1 MYILLFPRQ
10 SNITYHIADDCKIK
24 PVSKF
29 DFKQYQLEWHS
40 PHLLMWFVIDLNSSD
55 TKFVSI
61 SEDNDVWLRSRM
73 IVVLHNRLTYVV
85 ENFFEKNL

>member
-10 SNITYHIADDCKIK
+10 SNITYHIAGDYKIK

-40 PHLLMWFVIDLNSSD
+40 PYPLMWFVINLNSSVA
-55 TKFVSI
+55 KFVSI
-61 SEDNDVWLRSRM
+61 SEDNDVWLRSCM
-73 IVVLHNRLTYVV
+73 IVVLHNPLTYGV
-85 ENFFEKNL
+85 EIIFKKIL